1 MSGSRRRA
9 VLNVV
14 RPAPDGGTQS
24 EATVRGLCREALALS
39 SALEMECWISSLLGQ
54 LWEQRDQAPPLELDP
69 AFVLGAPFAEQIARS
84 GIPGA
89 RLAMQAIACVERGA
103 LGVRC
108 AQLADG
114 LTGEPLPEWARRL
127 CGVRVHRAL
136 TAGVPG
142 DGEVLCLEAGGGGRE
157 AHTVAAFVDQ
167 RQGGIVK
174 HIHVLAAID
183 AWAGEALGHDG
194 ALGVRGVELPVS
206 VAGERMI
213 EAIARTDGRPHAIVG
228 ESFVGLRAL
237 AQARAGGRRRRAPD
251 GSAWLN

>member
-9 VLNVV
+9 ALSVV
-14 RPAPDGGTQS
+14 RPAPDGGAQS
-24 EATVRGLCREALALS
+24 EATVRGLCREARALT

-89 RLAMQAIACVERGA
+89 RLAMQAIACVDRGG

-114 LTGEPLPEWARRL
+114 LAGEPLPTWARRL
-127 CGVRVHRAL
+127 GGVRVRRAL

-142 DGEVLCLEAGGGGRE
+142 DGEVLCLEAGGGGRWRRGHGRGVRPP
-157 AHTVAAFVDQ
+157 ATGLD
-167 RQGGIVK
+167 RQVSRRPGGDRR
-174 HIHVLAAID
+174 LGLRWRSGATAC
-183 AWAGEALGHDG
+183 WAS
-194 ALGVRGVELPVS
+194 LGVEGAGV
-206 VAGERMI
+206 
-213 EAIARTDGRPHAIVG
+213 
-228 ESFVGLRAL
+228 
-237 AQARAGGRRRRAPD
+237 RRRRAD
-251 GSAWLN
+251 